1 MQIGKGKKVALR
13 NGDEIHLLVQSKE
26 DSVESEEEIGMIF
39 VVLRDLPSL
48 QVQKADQ
55 LSVSQGSQI
64 GKVLLELESE
74 KHKVDEADVVKCDDQ
89 RKKQKVDD
97 SALIDV

>member
-39 VVLRDLPSL
+39 VVLRDLPSQ
-48 QVQKADQ
+48 QV
-55 LSVSQGSQI
+55 
-64 GKVLLELESE
+64 
-74 KHKVDEADVVKCDDQ
+74 
-89 RKKQKVDD
+89 
-97 SALIDV
+97 